1 MNIKHAKIK
10 IHIYTVALF
19 PGSPRISN
27 GKLGMA
33 WEWGY
38 IVEPS
43 SNNVFLA
50 RKFQVWIIMDA
61 KITCS
66 TAFTVQNT
74 FILVR
79 TTLIPRVPT
88 YQEPGYKA
96 TLTYRIE
103 SQPINTHHYNLARS
117 FFSRWYWDII
127 WRWRGHH
134 QHWADRPWVVE
145 GYAKAG
151 WILWTLSCKLCR
163 TDSVKRVNCV

>member
-10 IHIYTVALF
+10 IHIYAVALF
-19 PGSPRISN
+19 PGSPRASD
-27 GKLGMA
+27 GKLGIA
-33 WEWGY
+33 WERGY

-43 SNNVFLA
+43 SNNVFLG

-61 KITCS
+61 KITHS

-74 FILVR
+74 FILVC
-79 TTLIPRVPT
+79 TSLIPRVPT
-88 YQEPGYKA
+88 YQEPGYTKHLR
-96 TLTYRIE
+96 TE
-103 SQPINTHHYNLARS
+103 SQPINTHHYHLSHS

-127 WRWRGHH
+127 WRWRGHY
-134 QHWADRPWVVE
+134 QHWADRPWMVE
-145 GYAKAG
+145 GCAKAG